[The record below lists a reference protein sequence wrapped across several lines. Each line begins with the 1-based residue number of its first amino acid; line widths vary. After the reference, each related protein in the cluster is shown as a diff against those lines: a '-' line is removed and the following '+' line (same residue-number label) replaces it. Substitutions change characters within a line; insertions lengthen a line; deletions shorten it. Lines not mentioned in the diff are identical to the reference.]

1 MLASNGQVA
10 YLGYDPKSDGT
21 GEFLLALFSV
31 LFLSRS
37 PSPSLLLYGRSL
49 FSFVLPTFSQARL
62 LVSIPENRRRQCTE
76 SCRSLGPGLG
86 PELELVAIAWY

>member
-31 LFLSRS
+31 LFCSLPFSVSIPFSGVVSSFPVLRS
-37 PSPSLLLYGRSL
+37 
-49 FSFVLPTFSQARL
+49 FCFSQAL
-62 LVSIPENRRRQCTE
+62 LEVGVVIDAQRAAAAAASDLDSDLSSNWW
-76 SCRSLGPGLG
+76 L
-86 PELELVAIAWY
+86 